1 MSLDNQTFLS
11 WLVDSFINFFQLQN
25 FRLFLY
31 FSFISSGGWDLEVTV
46 FWEGQTVGG
55 GGSVD
60 PGSVCSLKKKTF

>member
-1 MSLDNQTFLS
+1 MANAMSLDNQTFLS

-55 GGSVD
+55 GGGQLTLVQY
-60 PGSVCSLKKKTF
+60 VL